1 METIKIFLG
10 EVIGT
15 AVMKF
20 TEFSGTMYVHLVTDM
35 IYRYM

>member
-1 METIKIFLG
+1 METIKIFAS

-15 AVMKF
+15 MVMKF

-35 IYRYM
+35 IYRYI